1 MPENGKMAKVGSYLA
16 SSDYQ
21 FSEFGSKAGQ
31 ALEDNRHG
39 GGPKGAGPAMKAK
52 DAALALVRLF
62 LAITFL
68 CYGLLKVLGGQFIF
82 GDFLLD
88 SRSVDGP
95 TMVWAFYG
103 YSPVYGRLIGV
114 AEMAAGALLLVPRTR
129 ALGALLLLPI
139 AANITVLDFCFHFP
153 AVKYFALT
161 LTLLNLVLLAAE
173 YEKLKLLLRLALAD
187 EWQVQKVS
195 DVALAEAKGPPDAQ
209 GLSASP
215 PPRRPWRAL
224 AKYGPL
230 TAGGLLVALF
240 LTNLFVAALSD
251 PVEAAAAY
259 CAGRGWDRQELQMR
273 RWKMTSGWSGF
284 DRRGDVEFAVK
295 GTSPSKVLRVAVRRP
310 HSFTGWQVLD
320 YTEISSPPP

>member
-1 MPENGKMAKVGSYLA
+1 
-16 SSDYQ
+16 
-21 FSEFGSKAGQ
+21 
-31 ALEDNRHG
+31 
-39 GGPKGAGPAMKAK
+39 MKAK
-52 DAALALVRLF
+52 VALTLVRLF

-68 CYGLLKVLGGQFIF
+68 CYGLLKVLGGQFLY
-82 GDFLLD
+82 GGFLLD

-129 ALGALLLLPI
+129 TLGALLVLPI
-139 AANITVLDFCFHFP
+139 AANITVLDFCFAFP

-161 LTLLNLVLLAAE
+161 LTLLDLVLLAAE
-173 YEKLKLLLRLALAD
+173 RDKLKLLLRLALAD
-187 EWQVQKVS
+187 EWQVRKVIA
-195 DVALAEAKGPPDAQ
+195 DVPSEGKGPPPATP
-209 GLSASP
+209 GLAASP
-215 PPRRPWRAL
+215 APRSPWRAL

-230 TAGGLLVALF
+230 TAVGLLVALF
-240 LTNLFVAALSD
+240 LANLFVAALSD
-251 PVEAAAAY
+251 PVAAAAAY

-284 DRRGDVEFAVK
+284 DRRGEVEFEVK
-295 GTSPSKVLRVAVRRP
+295 GTNPPKVLRVAVRRP

-320 YTEISSPPP
+320 YTETSSPSP